1 MMESQ
6 TSILVVDDEPNSLFG
21 ICEVL
26 TDEGFNV
33 IPAGNGR
40 EALELLLAQSVNVI
54 ITDEKMPDLTGMGLL
69 AEVKRTHQHI
79 PVILITAYGS
89 VSMAVE
95 SLKQGAFYF
104 FEKPIFNN
112 LEMFITI
119 IRQAIKTQEME
130 KEIDSLRKEV
140 TEKYSFPNI
149 IGNHPRMFE
158 IFETIGKVSKTDAT
172 ILIQGESGTGKDL
185 IAKTIHYN
193 SARREKPLVTVNCGA
208 LTESLL
214 TTELFGHRRGAF
226 TGAVHDTI
234 GRFQAAHGGT
244 LILDEISEIAI
255 NLQKTLLRVIEDKEF
270 ERVGDSR
277 STKVDVRIISTTN
290 RNLKEELAKGNFRE
304 DLYYRLGI
312 VPITLPPLRERLSD
326 LPLLVNYFLKKFQE
340 GKAPV
345 RIEPEVIEHL
355 KTFSWPGNIRELA
368 NTIQQMV
375 VFCKKN
381 NITIADLP
389 SHLLLAVDEVQVGKK
404 GKIPLMKL
412 VENLEKKTIL
422 AKLKETDWNQEKT
435 SELLGITRKMLSNRI
450 VKYQLRFNKKDDTN
464 RSHPLKVK

>member
-1 MMESQ
+1 MPPQ

-33 IPAGNGR
+33 IPAGSGK
-40 EALELLLAQSVNVI
+40 EALESLHTHPVNVI
-54 ITDEKMPDLTGMGLL
+54 ITDEKMPDLSGMDLL
-69 AEVKRTHQHI
+69 TEVKRTHQNI

-112 LEMFITI
+112 LERFIAI

-149 IGNHPRMFE
+149 IGNHPKMFE
-158 IFETIGKVSKTDAT
+158 VFETIGKVSKTDAT

-244 LILDEISEIAI
+244 LILDEISEIPV

-312 VPITLPPLRERLSD
+312 VLITLPPLRERLSD
-326 LPLLVNYFLKKFQE
+326 LPLLIHYFLKKFQE
-340 GKAPV
+340 GRGPI

-389 SHLLLAVDEVQVGKK
+389 SHLILNIDDVQVGKK
-404 GKIPLMKL
+404 GRIHLMKM

-422 AKLKETDWNQEKT
+422 AKLKETNWNQEKT

-450 VKYQLRFNKKDDTN
+450 LKYQLKFLKKDDRS
-464 RSHPLKVK
+464 RSHRLKVK

>member
-1 MMESQ
+1 VTSQ
-6 TSILVVDDEPNSLFG
+6 ASILVVDDEPNSLFG

-26 TDEGFNV
+26 NDEGFNV

-40 EALELLLAQSVNVI
+40 EALESLHVNPINVI
-54 ITDEKMPDLTGMGLL
+54 VTDEKMPDLSGMEFL
-69 AEVKRTHQHI
+69 AEVKKNYPNI

-112 LEMFITI
+112 LERFITI
-119 IRQAIKTQEME
+119 IRQAVKTQEME
-130 KEIDSLRKEV
+130 KEIDSLRREV

-149 IGNHPRMFE
+149 IGNHPKMIE
-158 IFETIGKVSKTDAT
+158 IFETIGKVSKTDVT
-172 ILIQGESGTGKDL
+172 ILIQGESGTGKDI

-193 SARREKPLVTVNCGA
+193 SSRREKPLVTVNCGA

-214 TTELFGHRRGAF
+214 TTELFGHTRGAF
-226 TGAVHDTI
+226 TGAVKDTI
-234 GRFQAAHGGT
+234 GRFQAAHEGS
-244 LILDEISEIAI
+244 LVLDEISEIPV
-255 NLQKTLLRVIEDKEF
+255 NLQKNFLRVIEEKEF

-290 RNLKEELAKGNFRE
+290 RNLKEEMVKGNFRE

-326 LPLLVNYFLKKFQE
+326 LPLLVNHFLKKFQE
-340 GKAPV
+340 GNVPL
-345 RIEPEVIEHL
+345 RIEPEAIERL

-368 NTIQQMV
+368 NVIQQIV
-375 VFCKKN
+375 VFCRN
-381 NITIADLP
+381 HIIRVDDLP
-389 SHLLLAVDEVQVGKK
+389 SHLLLKAEDVRVGEK
-404 GKIPLMKL
+404 GKFDLMKR
-412 VENLEKKTIL
+412 VGNLERTSIL
-422 AKLKETDWNQEKT
+422 AKLKETNWNQEKA

-450 VKYQLRFNKKDDTN
+450 NKYHLK
-464 RSHPLKVK
+464 PLKKNSF

>member
-1 MMESQ
+1 MPQ

-33 IPAGNGR
+33 IPASNGR
-40 EALELLLAQSVNVI
+40 EALESFHTHPVNVI
-54 ITDEKMPDLTGMGLL
+54 ITDEKMPDMSGMDLL
-69 AEVKRTHQHI
+69 AEVKRTHPNI
-79 PVILITAYGS
+79 PVIFITAYGS

-95 SLKQGAFYF
+95 SLKLGAFYF

-112 LEMFITI
+112 IERFIAI
-119 IRQAIKTQEME
+119 ILQAIKTQEME
-130 KEIDSLRKEV
+130 QEINSLRKEV

-149 IGNHPRMFE
+149 IGNHPKMFE
-158 IFETIGKVSKTDAT
+158 VFETIGKVSKTDAT

-214 TTELFGHRRGAF
+214 TTELFGHKRGAF

-244 LILDEISEIAI
+244 LVLDEISEIPV

-290 RNLKEELAKGNFRE
+290 RNLKEELVKGTFRE

-326 LPLLVNYFLKKFQE
+326 LPLLINHFLKKFQE
-340 GKAPV
+340 GRAPIG
-345 RIEPEVIEHL
+345 IEPEVIEHL
-355 KTFSWPGNIRELA
+355 KTFSWPGNVRELA

-375 VFCKKN
+375 VFCKRN

-389 SHLLLAVDEVQVGKK
+389 SHLLLNVDDFQMGKK
-404 GKIPLMKL
+404 GKILLMKII
-412 VENLEKKTIL
+412 ENLEKKTIL
-422 AKLKETDWNQEKT
+422 AKLKETNWNQEKT
-435 SELLGITRKMLSNRI
+435 SEMLGITRKMLSNRI
-450 VKYQLRFNKKDDTN
+450 LKYQLKSLKKGDAN
-464 RSHPLKVK
+464 HSHRLKVK